1 MEKLIEI
8 LTSIGL
14 SPIWALDLVI
24 LASILS
30 FLLRKYIDLKAKLK
44 ETDTSYQKERLGK
57 IDERMFQ

>member
-1 MEKLIEI
+1 MEKLIEL

-14 SPIWALDLVI
+14 SPIGALDLVI

-44 ETDTSYQKERLGK
+44 EIDTSYQKERLGK